1 LKSNPYPQGQGS
13 LPDTD
18 RFASCLAKFHNKP
31 NLLDLQLQLGM
42 KHFFEIISPA
52 FLRRSR
58 MHIAEGII
66 TGSKAVLYTGAGVAL
81 VGCGVWRMKKFV
93 SDFPDKRP
101 LLGMGGALIFFISL
115 IPLPA
120 FTGTCSHP
128 CGTPLIGIL
137 LGPLIGFAL
146 TGVSLLLQAAFFAH
160 GGFGTWGA
168 NVVALG
174 FFGCF
179 FGWLAF
185 RAARLVGLPIWAAGF
200 AGGLIGDIMVYA
212 GSGLILATT
221 LAQEPNSQYS
231 LTGYLIA
238 VYSAYLPTQLP
249 IATAEMVVTGLA
261 LQHAYRQRPEV
272 MRDLGI
278 IKSNRK
284 AGKISLPLILLFM
297 TFAGLL
303 FFGDT
308 ISEAADNGQVAAKS
322 GLRSESTPAEEATSF
337 MGMDEAVNEKLAEAA
352 GRPARDPYIN
362 TEAMGDLW
370 NLLLLAA
377 GGVCGF
383 VVGRW
388 WHILWG
394 DRPKG

>member
-1 LKSNPYPQGQGS
+1 
-13 LPDTD
+13 
-18 RFASCLAKFHNKP
+18 
-31 NLLDLQLQLGM
+31 
-42 KHFFEIISPA
+42 
-52 FLRRSR
+52 

-66 TGSKAVLYTGAGVAL
+66 TGSKAVVYTGAGVAL

-93 SDFPDKRP
+93 NDFPDKRP

-120 FTGTCSHP
+120 FTGTCTHP
-128 CGTPLIGIL
+128 CGTPLVGIL

-185 RAARLVGLPIWAAGF
+185 RVARMLGLPILAAGF

-212 GSGLILATT
+212 ASGLILGTT
-221 LAQEPNSQYS
+221 LAQAPNPQYS
-231 LTGYLIA
+231 LAGYLIA
-238 VYSAYLPTQLP
+238 IYSAYVPTQLP
-249 IATAEMVVTGLA
+249 IAVGEMVVTGLA
-261 LQHAYRQRPEV
+261 LQYAYRQRPEV
-272 MRDLGI
+272 LQELGI
-278 IKSNRK
+278 IKKKRAVLKKSSINM
-284 AGKISLPLILLFM
+284 LVLIVLG
-297 TFAGLL
+297 GLCL
-303 FFGDT
+303 SVGN
-308 ISEAADNGQVAAKS
+308 IAEAAKETQAATNTDLDPGNS
-322 GLRSESTPAEEATSF
+322 QTSAPAKFA
-337 MGMDEAVNEKLAEAA
+337 GMDEAVNEQLAEAA
-352 GRPARDPYIN
+352 GRPARAPYLD
-362 TEAMGDLW
+362 TESMGDLW
-370 NLLLLAA
+370 NLLLLSA

-388 WHILWG
+388 WHLLWG
-394 DRPKG
+394 NRQEK